1 MDERTPT
8 GVGLGLRGA
17 FLEAAAEGALDGKVA
32 FVEVA
37 PENYMHR
44 GGPHP
49 RRFAKV
55 AERLPIITHG
65 LMMSLGSS
73 DPLDLDYVRT
83 LRGFIA
89 GLPASFPRWHSDH
102 LCYSGLDGAL
112 MHDLLPLP
120 HTGESVR
127 HVAARIRE
135 VADRL
140 EVPMAFENISY
151 YVHMGEPELEEPD
164 FVRAVAEEANCPIL
178 LDVNN
183 VFVNSRNLGFD
194 PIDWLSRVPLERV
207 VQIHIAGH
215 DRWDDLDMIVDTHG
229 ADVRDEVYPLLQWV
243 IERTGPLPVLL
254 ERDHAIPPLDE
265 LLEEVQRI
273 QAAYDEALARR
284 AAASACAGEAA
295 GA

>member
-17 FLEAAAEGALDGKVA
+17 FLEAAAGGALDGRVA

-49 RRFAKV
+49 RRFAQV
-55 AERLPIITHG
+55 AERLPVVTHG

-73 DPLDLDYVRT
+73 DPLDLEYVRN

-102 LCYSGLDGAL
+102 LCFSGLDGAL

-120 HTGESVR
+120 HTGDSVR

-151 YVHMGEPELEEPD
+151 YVHMGEPELDEAD
-164 FVRAVAEEANCPIL
+164 FVRAVAEEADCPIL

-183 VFVNSRNLGFD
+183 VFVNSKNLGFD
-194 PIDWLSRVPLERV
+194 PLDWLSRVPLERV

-215 DRWDDLDMIVDTHG
+215 DHWDDLDMIVDTHG
-229 ADVRDEVYPLLQWV
+229 ADVRNEVYGLLQWV
-243 IERTGPLPVLL
+243 IERTGPVPVLL
-254 ERDHAIPPLDE
+254 ERDHAIPPLE
-265 LLEEVQRI
+265 TLLAEVDRI

-284 AAASACAGEAA
+284 ASRPAEAR